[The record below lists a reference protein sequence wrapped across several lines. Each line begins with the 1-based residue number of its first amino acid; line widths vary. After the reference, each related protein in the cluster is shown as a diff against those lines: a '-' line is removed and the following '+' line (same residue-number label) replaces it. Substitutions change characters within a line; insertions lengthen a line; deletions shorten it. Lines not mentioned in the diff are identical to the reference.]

1 MSSNFGHSNIAC
13 VIVSEP
19 RPQQGHVALRVIDIR
34 AAEDRSGWQLE
45 PKLFEKIYGC
55 QKIHELGSGS
65 LSLFLYLNSL
75 LVNPLLNE

>member
-34 AAEDRSGWQLE
+34 AAEDRSGWQ

-55 QKIHELGSGS
+55 QKIHELGS